1 MNARH
6 RKSAGCATQS
16 TPNTELERRNDD
28 DLLDSLAERA
38 FTRITGADLVGGN
51 AVRILKD
58 ANENYPAW
66 KEAIAAANDS
76 ILFESYIIHD
86 DPIGREFVD
95 LMAEKAHA
103 GVRVCVLY
111 DWVGALGSSSRR
123 LWRTLRAAGVE
134 VRCFNPPRFDSP
146 IGWIE
151 RDHRKML
158 AVDNRIGFV
167 TGLCVGQR
175 WVGYPDRQ
183 IEPWRD
189 TGVVIEGPA
198 VADVVHSFH
207 QTWRTM
213 GPEIPKSQ
221 LPSRSEIPEAG
232 DVPMRVVPS
241 APAMGGLYRLDQLVA
256 ASASASLWLTDA
268 YFVGTTSYIQ
278 ALRSA
283 SLDGVDVRLLVPQAS
298 DIPVVGA
305 LSRTGYRTLL
315 EAGVRVFEWNGPM
328 LHAKTAV
335 ADGRYARVGS
345 TNLNLA
351 SWMGNWELDVV
362 VLETAFADAMESMY
376 LEDLENA
383 TEIVLK
389 NRRKVRPIAP
399 RARKPRGRPL
409 GSGSAGRA
417 AAGAIGIGNAV
428 GAAITNHRKLGAA
441 EAKPMALAAMALAV
455 VATIGMLWP
464 RILTVPLAIMG
475 LWMALSL
482 ASKAI
487 RLWRSGG

>member
-1 MNARH
+1 MNATD
-6 RKSAGCATQS
+6 SSEPDNAGQR
-16 TPNTELERRNDD
+16 TPDFPVDRRGGL

-38 FTRITGADLVGGN
+38 FSRITGADLVGGN
-51 AVRILKD
+51 SVRILRN
-58 ANENYPAW
+58 AVENYPAW
-66 KEAIAAANDS
+66 KEAIAGARDWV
-76 ILFESYIIHD
+76 LFESYIIHD
-86 DPIGREFVD
+86 DPVGREFVE
-95 LMAEKAHA
+95 LMAERARA

-123 LWRTLRAAGVE
+123 LWKTLRAAGVE
-134 VRCFNPPRFDSP
+134 VRCFNPPRVDSP
-146 IGWIE
+146 VGWIE
-151 RDHRKML
+151 RDHRKMI
-158 AVDNRIGFV
+158 AVDGRVGFV

-175 WVGYPDRQ
+175 WVGYPDRKV
-183 IEPWRD
+183 EPWRD
-189 TGVVIEGPA
+189 TGVVVEGPA
-198 VADVVHSFH
+198 VADIVQAFH
-207 QTWRTM
+207 QTWRNA
-213 GPEIPKSQ
+213 GPELPGSALPAREAIPA
-221 LPSRSEIPEAG
+221 AG
-232 DVPMRVVPS
+232 DVPLRVVPS

-256 ASASASLWLTDA
+256 ASARSTLWLTDA

-283 SLDGVDVRLLVPQAS
+283 SLDGVDVRLLVPQSS

-315 EAGVRVFEWNGPM
+315 EAGVRVYEWNGPM

-351 SWMGNWELDVV
+351 SWVGNWELDVV
-362 VLETAFADAMESMY
+362 VVESGFAEQMEAMY
-376 LEDLENA
+376 LDDLEHA

-389 NRRKVRPIAP
+389 KRRKVRPIVP
-399 RARKPRGRPL
+399 RVQKASGVAI

-441 EAKPMALAAMALAV
+441 EARPMALFAALLAGV
-455 VATIGMLWP
+455 STVGLLWP
-464 RILTVPLAIMG
+464 RVVTIPIAVLG

-482 ASKAI
+482 LSKAI